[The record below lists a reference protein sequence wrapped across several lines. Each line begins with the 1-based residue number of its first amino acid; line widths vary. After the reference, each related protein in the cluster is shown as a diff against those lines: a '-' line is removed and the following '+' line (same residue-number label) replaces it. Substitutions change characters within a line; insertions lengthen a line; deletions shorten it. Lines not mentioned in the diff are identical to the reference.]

1 MSTAQETRPPAGLDE
16 DRDAV
21 LVRRFR
27 RGDEEAFTHLVLRDQ
42 HKIYNLIYR
51 LLGSRE
57 ETEDVA
63 QEVFA
68 TVHRCLGSF
77 RGESRFSTW
86 LYRIALNRS
95 RNHLK
100 YLKRR
105 GLNRT
110 QSTDDT
116 REGDIVSAHS
126 SSPSDPEK
134 IVAGY
139 QLEAIIQREI
149 SELDPDHREVILLRD
164 IQGLSYEEIGTVT
177 ELAPGTVKSRLH
189 RARTTLRARLE
200 KFLR

>member
-1 MSTAQETRPPAGLDE
+1 MDE

-27 RGDEEAFTHLVLRDQ
+27 RGDEEAFTHLVLRYQ